1 MVELE
6 LIARAE
12 EMVSALREGAE
23 ASEAARRV
31 PADVARL
38 LARAGMFRMLVPR
51 HLGGL
56 EVQPRQLV
64 RVLATLARGDAA
76 AAWCV
81 MTGATTSLMSA
92 YLEPSSAETIW
103 SRQTLITA
111 GVFAPQGRAV
121 PVDGG
126 YRLSGRWHFA
136 SGCDNAAWLMGGALV
151 FDGDQPRERDGR
163 PEILSLFF
171 PAHQAR
177 ILDTWDVA
185 GLCGTGSHD
194 IAVDDIVVPEEHT
207 ARVMSEP
214 PRCDGTLYRF
224 PIFGLLAAGVAAVGL
239 GIARTAIDDF
249 MALATRKKGFS
260 RRRTLADQELVQLEV
275 AKAEGEL
282 RAAEALLLHACAQ
295 CWQQAEVA
303 ELTLHDR
310 ALLRLAACQA
320 VRGCVR
326 AVDAMYHAGGGTALY
341 RKSPL
346 QRHLRDMHTL
356 TQHLMVSP
364 GTLRTTGR
372 VLLGI
377 DTDASQ
383 L

>member
-6 LIARAE
+6 LSARAGE
-12 EMVSALREGAE
+12 LVDTLREGAA
-23 ASEAARRV
+23 ASEAARRI
-31 PADVARL
+31 PAETARL
-38 LARAGMFRMLVPR
+38 LARAGMFRMLVPTSY
-51 HLGGL
+51 GGL
-56 EVQPRQLV
+56 ETPPDQMV
-64 RVLATLARGDAA
+64 RTIATLARGDAA

-92 YLEPSSAETIW
+92 YLRPETAASIW
-103 SRQTLITA
+103 SHHTLITA

-121 PVDGG
+121 PCDGG

-136 SGCDNAAWLMGGALV
+136 SGCDNASWMMGGALV
-151 FDGDQPRERDGR
+151 FDGDRPRERNGR
-163 PEILSLFF
+163 PEILSAFF
-171 PAHQAR
+171 PADQAR
-177 ILDTWDVA
+177 IIDTWDVA

-194 IAVDDIVVPEEHT
+194 IAVDDLEVPAEHT
-207 ARVMSEP
+207 AFVMHDAP
-214 PRCDGTLYRF
+214 HCQGTLYRF

-239 GIARTAIDDF
+239 GIARATIDDF
-249 MALATRKKGFS
+249 AALASRKKGFG
-260 RRRTLADQELVQLEV
+260 RRRSLADQDLVQLEV

-282 RAAEALLLHACAQ
+282 RAAEALLLSSCRDAWLHAEQ
-295 CWQQAEVA
+295 G
-303 ELTLHDR
+303 ELELSDR

-346 QRHLRDMHTL
+346 QRHLRDIHTL
-356 TQHLMVSP
+356 TQHLMVSS
-364 GTLRTTGR
+364 GTLKTTGR
-372 VLLGI
+372 VLLGVE
-377 DTDASQ
+377 TDASQ